1 MKKERKEKTK
11 HLVSLQ
17 MKLRSTFSCLFGG
30 FFEAPLKLQK
40 AKDPLQK
47 DFCPLLPSI
56 LA

>member
-17 MKLRSTFSCLFGG
+17 MKLRSTSSCLFGG

-56 LA
+56 LT